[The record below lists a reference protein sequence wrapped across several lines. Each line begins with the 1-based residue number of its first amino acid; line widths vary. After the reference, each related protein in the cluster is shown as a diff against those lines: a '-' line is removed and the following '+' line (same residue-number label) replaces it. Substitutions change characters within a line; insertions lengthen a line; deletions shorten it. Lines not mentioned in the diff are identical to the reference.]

1 MVGFRDD
8 SIHAFEQ
15 SLGDAAGP
23 GEPTRGYN
31 RQDLVGEN
39 PLSKLGTL
47 VAFAFKGTDFGIAL
61 KIRMQMM
68 SVSMP
73 RYSKISINTRASV
86 SILDVSDE
94 AFRVQFSAKACMRQ
108 SLLNVVC
115 LYYRQK
121 SYRQVWRVAGWAALK
136 GSRIIRRDNNRGPF

>member
-23 GEPTRGYN
+23 GEPSRGYN

-47 VAFAFKGTDFGIAL
+47 VAFAFKGTDFRVAL
-61 KIRMQMM
+61 KIRC
-68 SVSMP
+68 
-73 RYSKISINTRASV
+73 AD
-86 SILDVSDE
+86 DVGFY
-94 AFRVQFSAKACMRQ
+94 AVLFQ
-108 SLLNVVC
+108 N
-115 LYYRQK
+115 
-121 SYRQVWRVAGWAALK
+121 
-136 GSRIIRRDNNRGPF
+136 IH

>member
-23 GEPTRGYN
+23 GEPSRGYN

-61 KIRMQMM
+61 KIR
-68 SVSMP
+68 
-73 RYSKISINTRASV
+73 YAD
-86 SILDVSDE
+86 DVG
-94 AFRVQFSAKACMRQ
+94 F
-108 SLLNVVC
+108 
-115 LYYRQK
+115 Y
-121 SYRQVWRVAGWAALK
+121 AALFQN
-136 GSRIIRRDNNRGPF
+136 IH